1 MYEYI
6 FVYIVLPLI
15 IIIIKIFD
23 FFVGNIFS
31 IFFSCTFEHP
41 RYGSL
46 YAIFG
51 TPCICKITLLDSC
64 QFISRDKSTY
74 LEKFY
79 EMNLYDESERKSKMV
94 Y

>member
-15 IIIIKIFD
+15 IIIKIIV

-31 IFFSCTFEHP
+31 IFFSCTFKLDKVV
-41 RYGSL
+41 GSL
-46 YAIFG
+46 YANFG
-51 TPCICKITLLDSC
+51 TP
-64 QFISRDKSTY
+64 
-74 LEKFY
+74 
-79 EMNLYDESERKSKMV
+79 V